1 MKKVIAFCGGSSVPP
16 HLHHL
21 IQRSV
26 YGAYRDE
33 YQRDITPGMTPWPNE
48 DCGQFLLARESPFPL
63 FSATG
68 MSTTREKSRVRIRS
82 LLGKI
87 FNSSHSSLEPESI
100 SEIGAPYD
108 AMHNVHVGYDGH
120 TFTGLPQTWMEILRR
135 DLSEAEQ
142 KQNPDAA
149 VRAIKFYASA
159 MKDNNVDKFMMRKS
173 VYSSD
178 DDKELDISKIKKEDV
193 LDKSEPEKEI
203 PAVPTPPPRSLDKN
217 NLEIPPVPIPR
228 TTSMEKNSE
237 SPSPKVP
244 PPLPPKPTS
253 TIAPQSS
260 PFCGDLGPGPL
271 SFLASRGSQICG
283 FESGKI
289 FDSTPS
295 PFRVSVQSPFA
306 AYIEHIT
313 WHLKNANGTGST
325 PSSSTRT
332 LGRNEHSLGS
342 TASSKH
348 SSDEELSKPISQV
361 IHKPEPAN
369 HEYEEPL
376 ITKPSVPGVPVRRRT
391 PNAEKTEEKSEDVRH
406 RHRHKLTD
414 TQVLD
419 ELRRIVSP
427 GDPYAK
433 YKLAEKIGAGATG
446 SVWTA
451 HNLVTHQVVAVK
463 RMAFRSQPK
472 KEMLLTE
479 IKVMQ
484 HYKHKNLVNY
494 IDSYLVGDDD
504 LWVVMDYLE
513 GGNLTD
519 VVTRTELDEG
529 QMAAVIRECLLALN
543 FLHKQSIIH
552 RDIKS
557 DNVLLGMDG
566 AVKLTDFGFCA
577 QLQPGAKRTTVIG
590 TPYWMAPEIVNKTKY
605 NFKVDIWSLGIMCLE
620 MIDGEP
626 PYLHETQLKAIYLI
640 AQNGKPEIKKRSE
653 LSTEFV
659 DFIDRCLCVKPEER
673 ADTTELLEHPF
684 LQHAKPLSALIPYIK
699 AVKDLRNQQ

>member
-1 MKKVIAFCGGSSVPP
+1 MSS
-16 HLHHL
+16 
-21 IQRSV
+21 
-26 YGAYRDE
+26 
-33 YQRDITPGMTPWPNE
+33 
-48 DCGQFLLARESPFPL
+48 
-63 FSATG
+63 
-68 MSTTREKSRVRIRS
+68 TRERSRVRIRS
-82 LLGKI
+82 LLGKL
-87 FNSSHSSLEPESI
+87 FNSGSHSTIESDSI

-142 KQNPDAA
+142 KKNPDAA
-149 VRAIKFYASA
+149 MRAIKFYASA
-159 MKDNNVDKFMMRKS
+159 MKDNRIDKFMMRKS

-178 DDKELDISKIKKEDV
+178 DDKELDVSKMKLDEDRSATPESSKEY
-193 LDKSEPEKEI
+193 SS
-203 PAVPTPPPRSLDKN
+203 VPTPPPRSLPRTQLDV
-217 NLEIPPVPIPR
+217 PPVPIPR
-228 TTSMEKNSE
+228 TTSMEKNHE
-237 SPSPKVP
+237 STSPKVP
-244 PPLPPKPTS
+244 PPLPPKPT
-253 TIAPQSS
+253 
-260 PFCGDLGPGPL
+260 
-271 SFLASRGSQICG
+271 
-283 FESGKI
+283 
-289 FDSTPS
+289 
-295 PFRVSVQSPFA
+295 
-306 AYIEHIT
+306 
-313 WHLKNANGTGST
+313 HLKNSNASGSQ
-325 PSSSTRT
+325 SSSTRT

-348 SSDEELSKPISQV
+348 SSDEELSKPID
-361 IHKPEPAN
+361 EPQKSEN
-369 HEYEEPL
+369 HEYKAPSL
-376 ITKPSVPGVPVRRRT
+376 GKPAPEAPVRRRT
-391 PNAEKTEEKSEDVRH
+391 ANVETEEKTEDVRH
-406 RHRHKLTD
+406 RHGHKLTD
-414 TQVLD
+414 QQVLD

-433 YKLAEKIGAGATG
+433 YKLSEKIGAGATG

-451 HNLVTHQVVAVK
+451 HNLVTHQIVAVK

-494 IDSYLVGDDD
+494 IDSYLIGDDD

-529 QMAAVIRECLLALN
+529 QMAAVIKECLLALN
-543 FLHKQSIIH
+543 FLHKNSIIH

-577 QLQPGAKRTTVIG
+577 QLQPGANRITVIG

-626 PYLHETQLKAIYLI
+626 PYLHETQLKAIWLI
-640 AQNGKPEIKKRSE
+640 AQNGKPEIKKKDE
-653 LSTEFV
+653 LSTEFLS
-659 DFIDRCLCVKPEER
+659 FIDRCLDVDPTGR
-673 ADTTELLEHPF
+673 ADTEELLEHPF
-684 LQHAKPLSALIPYIK
+684 LRKAKPLSALISYIK
-699 AVKDLRNQQ
+699 AVKDLRSQQ

>member
-1 MKKVIAFCGGSSVPP
+1 
-16 HLHHL
+16 
-21 IQRSV
+21 
-26 YGAYRDE
+26 
-33 YQRDITPGMTPWPNE
+33 
-48 DCGQFLLARESPFPL
+48 
-63 FSATG
+63 

-244 PPLPPKPTS
+244 PPLPPKPT
-253 TIAPQSS
+253 
-260 PFCGDLGPGPL
+260 
-271 SFLASRGSQICG
+271 
-283 FESGKI
+283 
-289 FDSTPS
+289 
-295 PFRVSVQSPFA
+295 
-306 AYIEHIT
+306 
-313 WHLKNANGTGST
+313 HLKNANGTGST